1 MVSGRVDLKHRM
13 FKSLF
18 ILRNSPI
25 NFDQFSFPKIG
36 IALENG
42 KVIGA
47 VVLTVE
53 DEPDAALSY
62 WEVTRRAG
70 CIPTLLTM
78 CYDQVLEEPLQ
89 PHECLIDFL
98 AVSIEARG
106 KGVGGALMKWAED
119 TATEILSRRVPEAVK
134 DHGVLMSLW
143 VAADNT
149 PATKLYEKQGYKVL
163 KKTNEAIFAC
173 LSSHIFRQFLGH
185 PVWWKMARPLNVSAA
200 KEIRLQGGSQK
211 KIQSSVPSSLLT
223 KQPTATVDLVATA
236 AKLSLQ
242 APSQQIVV
250 KIVN

>member
-1 MVSGRVDLKHRM
+1 MASNVNALP
-13 FKSLF
+13 LF
-18 ILRNSPI
+18 S
-25 NFDQFSFPKIG
+25 IG
-36 IALENG
+36 IALEDG

-78 CYDQVLEEPLQ
+78 CYDQVLEEPLE

-98 AVSIEARG
+98 AVSSEARG
-106 KGVGGALMKWAED
+106 KGVGGALMKWAEN
-119 TATEILSRRVPEAVK
+119 TAAEILSRRVPEAVK

-149 PATKLYEKQGYKVL
+149 PATRLYEKQGYKVI

-185 PVWWKMARPLNVSAA
+185 PVWWKMARPLAVSAE
-200 KEIRLQGGSQK
+200 EIALHTEASSAQK
-211 KIQSSVPSSLLT
+211 KVINASAAM
-223 KQPTATVDLVATA
+223 KQQTLTVDLVATA
-236 AKLSLQ
+236 APTQQQ
-242 APSQQIVV
+242 ATA
-250 KIVN
+250 K